1 MIDLSNRINV
11 ATMTFNFEDQLER
24 AGHSTE
30 LMDIYEIIQLA
41 QGQRLES
48 TRYDYE
54 QDTDILYW
62 ER

>member
-1 MIDLSNRINV
+1 MIDLSDRIKV

-41 QGQRLES
+41 QGQRLDS

-54 QDTDILYW
+54 QDTDSLY
-62 ER
+62 

>member
-1 MIDLSNRINV
+1 MIDLSNLIKV

-30 LMDIYEIIQLA
+30 LMDSYEIIQLA
-41 QGQRLES
+41 QGQRLDS

-54 QDTDILYW
+54 QGTDSLY
-62 ER
+62 

>member
-1 MIDLSNRINV
+1 MIDLSNRIKV
-11 ATMTFNFEDQLER
+11 ATMTFNFEEQLER

-30 LMDIYEIIQLA
+30 LMDIYEIIQIA

-54 QDTDILYW
+54 QDTDILY
-62 ER
+62 

>member
-1 MIDLSNRINV
+1 MIDLSDRIKV

-30 LMDIYEIIQLA
+30 LMDSYEIIQIA

-54 QDTDILYW
+54 QDTDILY
-62 ER
+62 

>member
-1 MIDLSNRINV
+1 MIDLSNRIKV

-54 QDTDILYW
+54 QDTDSLY
-62 ER
+62 

>member
-1 MIDLSNRINV
+1 MIDLSNRIKV

-30 LMDIYEIIQLA
+30 LMDIYEIIQMA

-54 QDTDILYW
+54 QDTDSLY
-62 ER
+62 

>member
-41 QGQRLES
+41 QGQRLDS

-54 QDTDILYW
+54 QDTDSLY
-62 ER
+62 

>member
-1 MIDLSNRINV
+1 MIDLSDRIKV

>member
-1 MIDLSNRINV
+1 MIDLSDRIKV

-30 LMDIYEIIQLA
+30 LMDIYEIIQMA

>member
-1 MIDLSNRINV
+1 MIDLSDRIKV

-54 QDTDILYW
+54 QDTDILY
-62 ER
+62 

>member
-1 MIDLSNRINV
+1 MIDLSNRIKV
-11 ATMTFNFEDQLER
+11 ATMTFNFEEQLER

-54 QDTDILYW
+54 QDTDILY
-62 ER
+62 

>member
-1 MIDLSNRINV
+1 MIDLSNRIKV

>member
-1 MIDLSNRINV
+1 MIDLSNRIKV

-30 LMDIYEIIQLA
+30 LMDSYEIIQIA

>member
-1 MIDLSNRINV
+1 MIDLSNRIKV
-11 ATMTFNFEDQLER
+11 ATMTFNFEEQLER

-30 LMDIYEIIQLA
+30 LMDIYEIIQIA

-54 QDTDILYW
+54 QDTDSLY
-62 ER
+62 

>member
-1 MIDLSNRINV
+1 MIDLSNRIKV

-54 QDTDILYW
+54 QDTDILY
-62 ER
+62 

>member
-1 MIDLSNRINV
+1 MIDLSNRVEV

-30 LMDIYEIIQLA
+30 LMDSYEIIQLA
-41 QGQRLES
+41 QGQGLDS

-54 QDTDILYW
+54 QDTDNLYW

>member
-1 MIDLSNRINV
+1 MIDLSNRIKV

-30 LMDIYEIIQLA
+30 LMDSYEIIQLA
-41 QGQRLES
+41 QGQRLDS

-54 QDTDILYW
+54 QGTDSLY
-62 ER
+62 

>member
-1 MIDLSNRINV
+1 MIDLSNRIKV
-11 ATMTFNFEDQLER
+11 ATMTFNFEEQLER

-30 LMDIYEIIQLA
+30 LMDIYEIIQIA

>member
-1 MIDLSNRINV
+1 
-11 ATMTFNFEDQLER
+11 MTFNFEEQLER

-30 LMDIYEIIQLA
+30 LMDIYEIIQIA

-54 QDTDILYW
+54 QDTDILY
-62 ER
+62 

>member
-1 MIDLSNRINV
+1 MIDLSNRIKV

-30 LMDIYEIIQLA
+30 LMDSYEIIQLA
-41 QGQRLES
+41 QGHRLDS

-54 QDTDILYW
+54 QDTDSLY
-62 ER
+62 

>member
-1 MIDLSNRINV
+1 MIDLSNRIKV

-30 LMDIYEIIQLA
+30 LMDSYEIIQLA
-41 QGQRLES
+41 QGQRLDS

-54 QDTDILYW
+54 QDTDSLYW

>member
-1 MIDLSNRINV
+1 MIDLSNRIKV

-54 QDTDILYW
+54 QDTDILNW

>member
-1 MIDLSNRINV
+1 MIDLSNRIKV

-30 LMDIYEIIQLA
+30 LMDIYEIIQIA

-54 QDTDILYW
+54 QDTDILNW